1 MKKALKD
8 FEDIALSDS
17 DLRRISNGKA
27 NIVLYQNLIKFRS
40 IDQVL
45 GPYGACFLLFTAK
58 PHYGH
63 WCLLF
68 KRKKNLIEFFNPY
81 GGFPDDS
88 LDYIPMDYRLKSN
101 QLHTN
106 LSFLLDKSPYE
117 LEYNEFPFQARK
129 KDIKTCGRWCG
140 FRLICRNL
148 DIYQF
153 KELIDDFSDQLNLT
167 PDQVVTLVT
176 INYGKKQD
184 FK

>member
-1 MKKALKD
+1 MNTKQILKNYSY
-8 FEDIALSDS
+8 IALSDK
-17 DLRRISNGKA
+17 DLRRISEGKA
-27 NIVLYQNLIKFRS
+27 NVVLYENLGKYKT

-63 WCLLF
+63 WTLLL
-68 KRKKNLIEFFNPY
+68 KRNPVVIEFFNPY

-88 LDYIPMDYRLKSN
+88 LEYIPMDYRLKSN
-101 QLHTN
+101 QFHTT

-117 LEYNEFPFQARK
+117 LEYNEFAFQAKK

-153 KELIDDFSDQLNLT
+153 KELIDELCNQLNLT
-167 PDQVVTLVT
+167 PDQLVTLAT
-176 INYGKKQD
+176 INYGKKQV
-184 FK
+184 